1 VLRALLAAAALLGGD
16 PSPAERFAALLVG
29 EETAAPAAAPPPK
42 AEEIPKP
49 PPARTSPEAAAVLAR
64 AAARQGT
71 AAHVGPKA
79 PTRFQAFFPVVEI
92 RGDDGGGS
100 LSDVTESFALP
111 PAGSKEGARFR
122 SAYRAEGE
130 RQILGHNGRFGWR
143 WTETEGTHAFTDP
156 DADAADIRE
165 VEDRR
170 RFLRLA
176 LRIFFLGNLVE
187 HGPAVV
193 LGADETRAFPTGKE
207 GKSTPPVACR
217 VLERAAAPDEGEPA
231 LRIYLDAKTLDPVAV
246 ALLPAK
252 PEDPTWLLTLSVTP
266 GLTDLKVPEGVRVP
280 DWLELFE
287 VPAAKDGKPAV
298 RVRAGL
304 QTLTVDPAA
313 VPDDLFKAPKA
324 TKPTK

>member
-1 VLRALLAAAALLGGD
+1 VRFSVLLA
-16 PSPAERFAALLVG
+16 V
-29 EETAAPAAAPPPK
+29 EEPPAPAAAPPAK
-42 AEEIPKP
+42 AEDPPKP
-49 PPARTSPEAAAVLAR
+49 PPARTSPEAAAVLAQ

-71 AAHVGPKA
+71 SAHVGAKA
-79 PTRFQAFFPVVEI
+79 PTRFQAFFPIVEI

-122 SAYRAEGE
+122 SEYRAEGE
-130 RQILGHNGRFGWR
+130 KQILGHNGRFGWR
-143 WTETEGTHAFTDP
+143 WTEKEGSHAFVDAK
-156 DADAADIRE
+156 ADAADIRE

-176 LRIFFLGNLVE
+176 LRIFFLGNLAGD
-187 HGPAVV
+187 GPAVI
-193 LGADETRAFPTGKE
+193 LAPDETRSFPTGKE

-217 VLERAAAPDEGEPA
+217 VLERAAVPEEEEPA

-252 PEDPTWLLTLSVTP
+252 PEDPTWLLALSMTP
-266 GLTDLKVPEGVRVP
+266 DLTDLRVPEGVRVP

-304 QTLTVDPAA
+304 QTLTIDPAA
-313 VPDDLFKAPKA
+313 VPDDLFRIPPR
-324 TKPTK
+324 TPR